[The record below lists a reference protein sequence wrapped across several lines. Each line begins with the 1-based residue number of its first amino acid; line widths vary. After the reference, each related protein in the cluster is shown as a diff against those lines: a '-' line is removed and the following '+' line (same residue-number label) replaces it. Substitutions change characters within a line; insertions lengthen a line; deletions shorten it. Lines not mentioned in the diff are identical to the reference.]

1 MKALSTNAGMNWIGF
16 LILVY
21 QGIDNIPDGVTK
33 HILTG
38 LCLTVAAVVAF
49 ATKGSGIPPDQGA
62 DVLDATKE
70 LSEVLKDG
78 RE

>member
-38 LCLTVAAVVAF
+38 LCLTVA
-49 ATKGSGIPPDQGA
+49 
-62 DVLDATKE
+62 
-70 LSEVLKDG
+70 G
-78 RE
+78 R